1 MMNIVLLLILL
12 LDVHIQ
18 LTDLLGEVSIDLLL
32 LSISLL
38 FASRRRRSLYGGF
51 SRSGSRRRGRVE
63 LALLPI
69 GRGEDAV
76 EELLEVGVSERGTD
90 HLSAQLADLLVLR
103 LY

>member
-1 MMNIVLLLILL
+1 MMMNIVLLLTLL

-18 LTDLLGEVSIDLLL
+18 LTDLLGKVSIDLL

-38 FASRRRRSLYGGF
+38 FARGRRLDWRFG
-51 SRSGSRRRGRVE
+51 SGSRRRGQVE

>member
-1 MMNIVLLLILL
+1 MVMNIVLLLALL

-18 LTDLLGEVSIDLLL
+18 LTDLLGKVSIDLL

-38 FASRRRRSLYGGF
+38 FARGRRLDWGF
-51 SRSGSRRRGRVE
+51 GSGSRRRGQVE

-90 HLSAQLADLLVLR
+90 HLSAQLGDLLVLR

>member
-1 MMNIVLLLILL
+1 MVMNIVLLLTLL

-38 FASRRRRSLYGGF
+38 FARRGRLYWGF
-51 SRSGSRRRGRVE
+51 GSGSRRRGQVE

-69 GRGEDAV
+69 GRREDAV
-76 EELLEVGVSERGTD
+76 EELLEVGVSERGAD
-90 HLSAQLADLLVLR
+90 HLSAQLGDLLVLR